1 MNYLP
6 QSETTYKALQSFDD
20 IEAMNAA
27 VKLHKQAHELTQTD
41 RDILDAISRYA
52 CKHVGVTYL
61 SKQKLAEE
69 AGYKSRRTAIRSCN
83 RLEALGIIEQYE
95 TRRVK
100 GDRRRS
106 SNVIVIQADILVL
119 QSLEEQ
125 NELLRDPQEQKSG
138 GYNHQSESE
147 KYTSDIMTQVTPHS
161 HGIEAPNKANS
172 SNTYIETVTSAKPS
186 ADAVMPT
193 NVDTVKRGL
202 KHALPNAI
210 YEALAPFY
218 DGQALYDTYGILL
231 RAKASIDR
239 HIMLEDYAERYID
252 AFYNVIRLYK
262 AGKVRRSLSGLLYVT
277 WERLTAEISRQIQA
291 QA

>member
-1 MNYLP
+1 MTHLP
-6 QSETTYKALQSFDD
+6 QSETTYKALQSFEDV
-20 IEAMNAA
+20 EAMNAA
-27 VKLHKQAHELTQTD
+27 VKLHKAHDSLTQTD

-106 SNVIVIQADILVL
+106 SNVIVIQAESANYNPQTNDTT
-119 QSLEEQ
+119 SFNSE
-125 NELLRDPQEQKSG
+125 NERYSSQLDEP
-138 GYNHQSESE
+138 
-147 KYTSDIMTQVTPHS
+147 VTPHS

-172 SNTYIETVTSAKPS
+172 SNTFIDTVTSVKPS

-239 HIMLEDYAERYID
+239 HIMLEDYAERYVD

-262 AGKVRRSLSGLLYVT
+262 AGKVRKSLRGLLYVT

-291 QA
+291 SRYA